1 MRIDALALRNFRNYD
16 ALNVTFAPDCNVIVG
31 ENAQGK
37 TNLLEAIVYLS
48 SARSPRARAEKE
60 LISFGKSE
68 CSIKANAFA
77 RNRDFLLEIALAAG
91 KRRKILINKVP
102 VKKGSDLSDVLGA
115 VYFCPED
122 LLLIRDGA
130 AARRKFMDDAL
141 CQLRARY
148 AQALSDYHRAY
159 EHKTRILRDSEEKPS
174 LLSMWEDFSLRMA
187 RIGAQ
192 IIRYRA
198 YYCRKLLS
206 AAAAVY
212 SDIAPHEALSG
223 EYRTVSSV
231 SDPFAPAQQIERELI
246 DHVFRHKAAE
256 IAAKSCLSGP
266 HKDDLE
272 LMLDGRSAASFGSQ
286 GQVRTCTLSL
296 KLAERELFFDEDGEY
311 PVLLLDDVLSELD
324 RRRQD
329 FVLNRIAAGQVMI
342 TCCEDGI
349 SEKLRAG
356 AAFHIKNGKIV

>member
-1 MRIDALALRNFRNYD
+1 MGIRDR
-16 ALNVTFAPDCNVIVG
+16 LNVTFAPDCNVIVG

-91 KRRKILINKVP
+91 RRRKIFINKVP
-102 VKKGSDLSDVLGA
+102 AKKGSDLSDVLGA

-159 EHKTRILRDSEEKPS
+159 EHKTRILRDSEE
-174 LLSMWEDFSLRMA
+174 
-187 RIGAQ
+187 
-192 IIRYRA
+192 
-198 YYCRKLLS
+198 
-206 AAAAVY
+206 
-212 SDIAPHEALSG
+212 
-223 EYRTVSSV
+223 
-231 SDPFAPAQQIERELI
+231 
-246 DHVFRHKAAE
+246 
-256 IAAKSCLSGP
+256 
-266 HKDDLE
+266 
-272 LMLDGRSAASFGSQ
+272 
-286 GQVRTCTLSL
+286 
-296 KLAERELFFDEDGEY
+296 
-311 PVLLLDDVLSELD
+311 
-324 RRRQD
+324 
-329 FVLNRIAAGQVMI
+329 
-342 TCCEDGI
+342 
-349 SEKLRAG
+349 
-356 AAFHIKNGKIV
+356 